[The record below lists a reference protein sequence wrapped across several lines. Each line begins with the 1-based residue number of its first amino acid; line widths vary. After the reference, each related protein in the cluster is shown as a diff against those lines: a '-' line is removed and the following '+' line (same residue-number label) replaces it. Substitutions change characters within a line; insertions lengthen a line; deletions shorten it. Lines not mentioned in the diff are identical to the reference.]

1 MKLKKTTYIL
11 FILYFFFLG
20 YLLFIRGINYQDTE
34 FLTVNFIPLSTMKR
48 YFGLLVIGEYRDFII
63 NIIGNIVVFI
73 PVGFF
78 VISRMF
84 KKRIVILIVMT
95 LGIPII
101 IEMIQYLFS
110 VGIMDIDDVILNVL
124 GILIGYLVFYGVKHG
139 K

>member
-1 MKLKKTTYIL
+1 M
-11 FILYFFFLG
+11 
-20 YLLFIRGINYQDTE
+20 FIRGINYQDTAY
-34 FLTVNFIPLSTMKR
+34 LTVNFVPFVTMKR
-48 YFGLLVIGEYRDFII
+48 YMSLLANGQYKTFAI

-78 VISRMF
+78 VISRMI
-84 KKRIVILIVMT
+84 KKRIIILIVMT
-95 LGIPII
+95 LGIPLI

-124 GILIGYLVFYGVKHG
+124 GILIGYGVFYGVSHG